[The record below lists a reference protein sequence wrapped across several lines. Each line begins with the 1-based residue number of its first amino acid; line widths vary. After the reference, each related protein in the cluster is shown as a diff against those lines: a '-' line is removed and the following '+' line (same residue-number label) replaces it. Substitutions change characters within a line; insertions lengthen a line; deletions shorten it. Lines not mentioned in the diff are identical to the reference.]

1 MPLEVFLSLDVI
13 DLDEALG
20 LAEKARSVG
29 FRNFEAGTP
38 LIKSVGMLSVRKL
51 REKFPDGVIFADTKT
66 MDTGYLEAGLAFSSG
81 ADIMSVMALAPEET
95 IREAVRRA
103 REDGKEVLAD
113 TLGVRDPESRII
125 RLIDL
130 GVDRICI
137 HKGVD
142 EGIFTEYEL
151 LDRIRGCGIKLGIA
165 GGIDAIT
172 IREVVGRVD
181 FVMVGRAITK
191 ADDPRKAAEDIMR
204 VISH

>member
-20 LAEKARSVG
+20 LAEKAHSVG

-113 TLGVRDPESRII
+113 TLGVRDPESRIM